1 MLELGNLDEL
11 MFGGPQALPRK
22 RGRVGVQLDCEIVR
36 SIGEDDLDALSQ
48 LPATLVTPEQRLKSV
63 TYQHHQLAQML
74 ARGSAEA
81 EVSLITGY
89 SLAYISRIKNDP
101 QFRELLQHYGAKAE
115 AVYVD
120 VLDRMKGV
128 GLTALSKLSER
139 LEEDDTAFSNR
150 ELMELTDLT
159 LAKPLARSANFGP
172 SAGPG
177 GSGVSVSVSFVS
189 APAAGAFGPG
199 ASPMIDAVANK
210 EFDK

>member
-22 RGRVGVQLDCEIVR
+22 RGRVGAQLDCEVVR
-36 SIGEDDLDALSQ
+36 PVAEADLEALSQ
-48 LPATLVTPEQRLKSV
+48 LPATVITPEQRLKSV
-63 TYQHHQLAQML
+63 TYQHHQLAQLL
-74 ARGSAEA
+74 ARGSAES

-101 QFRELLQHYGAKAE
+101 QFRELLQHYSLKTE

-120 VLDRMKGV
+120 VLERMKGV

-139 LEEDDTAFSNR
+139 LEDDDTAFSNR

-159 LAKPLARSANFGP
+159 LAKPLARTANFGP
-172 SAGPG
+172 GGAAGSG
-177 GSGVSVSVSFVS
+177 GVSVSVSFV
-189 APAAGAFGPG
+189 AAGGTSG
-199 ASPMIDAVANK
+199 PMIDAVVNRESGK
-210 EFDK
+210 

>member
-11 MFGGPQALPRK
+11 MFGGPQSLPRK
-22 RGRVGVQLDCEIVR
+22 RGRAGAQLDCEIVR
-36 SIGEDDLDALSQ
+36 PIGEDDLDALSQ

-74 ARGSAEA
+74 ARGSAEG

-128 GLTALSKLSER
+128 GLTALGKLSER
-139 LEEDDTAFSNR
+139 LEEDDSAFSNR

-172 SAGPG
+172 SGAVG
-177 GSGVSVSVSFVS
+177 GVAVSVSFVS
-189 APAAGAFGPG
+189 AGGPSAFGQG
-199 ASPMIDAVANK
+199 ASPMIDAVAIR
-210 EFDK
+210 ESDK

>member
-22 RGRVGVQLDCEIVR
+22 RGRVGAQLDCEIVR
-36 SIGEDDLDALSQ
+36 PVVEADLEALAQ
-48 LPATLVTPEQRLKSV
+48 LPVTLVTPEQRLKSV
-63 TYQHHQLAQML
+63 TYQHHQLAQLL
-74 ARGSAEA
+74 ARGSAES

-128 GLTALSKLSER
+128 GLTALGKLSER
-139 LEEDDTAFSNR
+139 LEEDDSAFSNR

-159 LAKPLARSANFGP
+159 LAKPLARAAGFG
-172 SAGPG
+172 AGIQNGNG
-177 GSGVSVSVSFVS
+177 GVNVSVSFVAAQPGLS
-189 APAAGAFGPG
+189 AGPG
-199 ASPMIDAVANK
+199 ASPMIDAVAIK
-210 EFDK
+210 ESN